1 MDQLAD
7 AATMREWAQR
17 CFTKA
22 KQAKVEEERVRL
34 HKMGVALLEVAES
47 RDWLD
52 GRQHPEKTKPS
63 PE

>member
-7 AATMREWAQR
+7 AATMRQWAQR

-22 KQAKVEEERVRL
+22 KEAKDQEERDRL
-34 HKMGVALLEVAES
+34 QKMGIALLEVAET

-52 GRQHPEKTKPS
+52 GRHQPEPKVQ
-63 PE
+63 